1 MRRERAFSLIELVVI
16 LFLMGILAVAAAPS
30 FERTLLEYEVDH
42 AAVETQNLVRYARSL
57 TVTGTAYYVVF
68 DTGENTIS
76 VLDVENDTPAPDP
89 MRKSRDYVLQVGAGG
104 RFPHTRL
111 LTADF
116 SGLHRLDF
124 DRLGNAS
131 SGGAI
136 ELAAGGF
143 TRTIKVTGPGGR
155 IAVE

>member
-16 LFLMGILAVAAAPS
+16 VFVVGILALAAAPS

-57 TVTGTAYYVVF
+57 TVTGTPYYVEF
-68 DTGENTIS
+68 DAGENTIS
-76 VLDVENDTPAPDP
+76 VFDVENDTPAPDP
-89 MRKSRDYVLQVGAGG
+89 MRKSRDYVLRVGAGSP
-104 RFPHTRL
+104 FSHTRL

-116 SGLHRLDF
+116 SGSSRLRF

-143 TRTIKVTGPGGR
+143 TRTIKVAGPGGKTT
-155 IAVE
+155 VE